1 MRNLYNTFMKWLGLE
16 AKEKIARSLQT
27 PDYTQITFEKNSNWH
42 FIIAGEWA
50 VEELLAMYPNLAYR
64 MRGKYK
70 ISWVEHP
77 TLPHTH
83 VQVIYFFRPKTL
95 WEHLKALGAFL
106 VNGRYKVKSFWYN
119 LPTGLQMLLRTMF
132 FPLEV
137 ILTGCHLIFIAVV
150 YILVAWPM
158 LQLAN
163 LHEHL
168 EKKKKKWNSDRI
180 INKQIRMMGDHISVD
195 IKGDH
200 NVVNF

>member
-1 MRNLYNTFMKWLGLE
+1 MRNLYNALMDWLGFE
-16 AKEKIARSLQT
+16 VKKEIARSIQT

-42 FIIAGEWA
+42 FVIAGEWA

-70 ISWVEHP
+70 ISWCDHP
-77 TLPHTH
+77 TLPDAY
-83 VQVIYFFRPKTL
+83 VQVIHFFRPRSI
-95 WEHLKALGAFL
+95 WDHLKALGAFT
-106 VNGRYKVKSFWYN
+106 VNGKYKVKSFWYG
-119 LPTGLQMLLRTMF
+119 LPVSLQLLARVVF
-132 FPLEV
+132 FPLELL
-137 ILTGCHLIFIAVV
+137 LTGFWMIMLAVI
-150 YILVAWPM
+150 YGLVAWPM

-168 EKKKKKWNSDRI
+168 EKKKKRWNSDRI
-180 INKQIRMMGDHISVD
+180 INKQIRRMGDQVSVD